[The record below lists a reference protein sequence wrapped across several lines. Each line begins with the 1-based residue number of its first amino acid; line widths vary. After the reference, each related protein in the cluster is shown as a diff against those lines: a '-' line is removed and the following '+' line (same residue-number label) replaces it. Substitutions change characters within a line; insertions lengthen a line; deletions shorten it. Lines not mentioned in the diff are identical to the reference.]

1 MLSIKTKKSAGVKV
15 TAPVHKLISQ
25 GNRARNVGEW
35 SRAADA
41 YRAALQLDS
50 GLTHIWIQ
58 LGHASSEAGRWDEGA
73 EAYRTAIAKGA
84 NRGESLLHLGHLL
97 KRAGDS
103 SGSAYSYLEAARAG
117 NAEALME
124 LNTRVGRLVPIDRS
138 VLERAIQPQAI
149 ADGRRSNLPS
159 AITALDAIVQT
170 APDADVTR
178 ILTTVRQA
186 LAGSRL
192 DHDQVADDAMLA
204 ITYDISDLVAHFR
217 NHRLP
222 TGIQRVQ
229 IEVLERALLDRS
241 CVNRICCFVEG
252 NEYLAEIPATTFMEL
267 ANLARLGTNSQEP
280 QWVEAVARLFV
291 QVAIA
296 PPYEFVQNE
305 CLVNLGT
312 SWWIYNYFLFLRNA
326 KDRFNIRFVAVVYDL
341 IPLYATEHC
350 IRGISEDYIGWLV
363 GAFRH
368 TDHFLVISEAT
379 GRDLVRAAMQLGYES
394 IADKVSV
401 IPLDADFRSPIGKA
415 SPKSALENWNL
426 AGKDFALSVSTI
438 ESRKNHALVLDA
450 WAECLRSDDLPNLP
464 QLVFVGRNG
473 WLNDQV
479 FSRLAANPRLR
490 QRVTIIERASDE
502 DLALLYGACL
512 FTVYPSLY
520 EGWGL
525 PVTEAL
531 CYGKLPIVANNSS
544 LPEAG
549 GKFALFFESNSV
561 PALTAAIRKVV
572 SDSVWREAQEDHIR
586 TNFAPR
592 PWAAVS
598 DQVITAA
605 KALAVQPATGWTA
618 PRAEAGKY
626 YPIGR
631 YRGVRIWNGLESGE
645 VFRCGDG
652 WHWPDDEGSRT
663 RDGGAEL
670 QFSLP
675 SDATSWR
682 LFLRLTGLGGEE
694 CPYEIR
700 IGGEL
705 AAAGSLRP
713 GECRWA
719 RGASFVTN
727 GTTQVVVQ
735 VRGLIAERV
744 ELLQGGGHKPRVAS
758 IGVAGFYIFP
768 SGDEESYERLLEA
781 AALNR
786 LDDVNAY
793 KER

>member
-1 MLSIKTKKSAGVKV
+1 MTK
-15 TAPVHKLISQ
+15 
-25 GNRARNVGEW
+25 
-35 SRAADA
+35 
-41 YRAALQLDS
+41 
-50 GLTHIWIQ
+50 
-58 LGHASSEAGRWDEGA
+58 GA
-73 EAYRTAIAKGA
+73 E
-84 NRGESLLHLGHLL
+84 RGDALLHLGHMF
-97 KRAGDS
+97 KRAGDPTA
-103 SGSAYSYLEAARAG
+103 SAYSYLESARAG
-117 NAEALME
+117 NADALAE
-124 LNTRVGRLVPIDRS
+124 LNARVGRVIPIDRS
-138 VLERAIQPQAI
+138 VLDRAIRPQTFA
-149 ADGRRSNLPS
+149 ASHPAARTRPDTEASP
-159 AITALDAIVQT
+159 IVT
-170 APDADVTR
+170 G
-178 ILTTVRQA
+178 VRDA
-186 LAGSRL
+186 LAGSGA
-192 DHDQVADDAMLA
+192 DHDRIAADAPLA

-229 IEVLERALLDRS
+229 IEVLERALQDRS
-241 CVNRICCFVEG
+241 CINRICCFVEG
-252 NEYLAEIPATTFMEL
+252 NEYLAEIPAETFSEL
-267 ANLARLGTNSQEP
+267 ADLARLGTNSQEP

-296 PPYEFVQNE
+296 PPYEFVRNE

-326 KDRFNIRFVAVVYDL
+326 KERFNIRFVAVVYDL
-341 IPLYATEHC
+341 IPLLATEHC

-368 TDHFLVISEAT
+368 TDHFLVISEST
-379 GRDLVRAAMQLGYES
+379 GRDLIRAAAQLGVGSVAE
-394 IADKVSV
+394 KVSV

-415 SPKSALENWNL
+415 SPKSALEAWKL
-426 AGKDFALSVSTI
+426 AGKDFALFVSTI

-450 WAECLRSDDLPNLP
+450 WAELLRDEELPGLP

-490 QRVTIIERASDE
+490 QHVTIIERASDE
-502 DLALLYGACL
+502 DLALFYGACL

-549 GKFALFFESNSV
+549 GEFALFFESNSV

-572 SDSVWREAQEDHIR
+572 SDSAWRAEQEDRIR

-592 PWAAVS
+592 SWGAIS
-598 DQVITAA
+598 DQVIAAA
-605 KALAVQPATGWTA
+605 KMLAAQPAAGWTA

-645 VFRCGDG
+645 VFRCGEG
-652 WHWPDDEGSRT
+652 WHWPDDAGSRT
-663 RDGGAEL
+663 REGGAEL
-670 QFSLP
+670 HFSLP

-682 LFLRLTGLGGEE
+682 LYLRLTGLTGEE

-700 IGGEL
+700 IGRGL

-719 RGASFVTN
+719 RGATFITN
-727 GTTQVVVQ
+727 GTTQVVVHI
-735 VRGLIAERV
+735 RGLIAERV

-768 SGDEESYERLLEA
+768 SDDEEPYDRLLEA
-781 AALNR
+781 VALNR